1 MVSTG
6 FCFHLMFD
14 RENQDEASRASR
26 AKEALFRKVIELGGT
41 LSGEH
46 GIGIT
51 KAKFLP
57 LELDQTTLHVM
68 QSMKKLFD
76 PANILNPGKI
86 FTPESI

>member
-1 MVSTG
+1 
-6 FCFHLMFD
+6 MFD
-14 RENQDEASRASR
+14 RENRDEAHRAAK

-51 KAKFLP
+51 KAAFLH
-57 LELDQTTLHVM
+57 LELDPTSLQVM

-76 PANILNPGKI
+76 PRNILNPGKI
-86 FTPESI
+86 FPPENV